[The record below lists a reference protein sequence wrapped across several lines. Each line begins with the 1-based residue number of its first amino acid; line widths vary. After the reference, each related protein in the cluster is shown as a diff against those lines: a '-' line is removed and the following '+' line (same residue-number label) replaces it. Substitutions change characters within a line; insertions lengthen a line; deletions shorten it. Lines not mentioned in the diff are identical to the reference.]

1 MSIRVCEFFVL
12 PTVCHPEERRI
23 TLAYRQRL
31 GICFAEFLVR
41 SFVRQDDKIVL
52 IFLTQS
58 ALRFTQRGQS
68 YFNVEFSQ
76 NLKIKFA
83 KLCVD
88 NALRIFLFYLQFVI
102 LRNEGSHSHI
112 DTDWKYAL

>member
-12 PTVCHPEERRI
+12 PTV
-23 TLAYRQRL
+23 
-31 GICFAEFLVR
+31 
-41 SFVRQDDKIVL
+41 RQDDKIELV
-52 IFLTQS
+52 FLPQS
-58 ALRFTQRGQS
+58 ALRFTQRAQS

-88 NALRIFLFYLQFVI
+88 NALRIFCFTYSSS
-102 LRNEGSHSHI
+102 G
-112 DTDWKYAL
+112 